1 MGGRPVA
8 STRLIRFDFPAGSA
22 DPPARPVHARVDQA
36 GQAARAVE
44 GEPPLCAPNP
54 ATPARS
60 APLRRSPAPS
70 PSATRAPRRAGAA
83 ACRVST
89 ESRPRPRPVLA
100 LWESSGVRGGER
112 GDAPGPGHEGD
123 MPLLKPGVSCL
134 DSMEHGFE
142 SMLQC
147 VWLQP
152 CRRARCSGPH
162 ASASHP
168 PLVLPLRHF
177 LCVPC
182 ARRLKGDGQT
192 KCPICNRTVLM
203 WAVQKR

>member
-1 MGGRPVA
+1 MRAKPG
-8 STRLIRFDFPAGSA
+8 D
-22 DPPARPVHARVDQA
+22 
-36 GQAARAVE
+36 ARAQR
-44 GEPPLCAPNP
+44 P
-54 ATPARS
+54 S
-60 APLRRSPAPS
+60 APLACPISFRHSGTAASRRGSVPRIDRV
-70 PSATRAPRRAGAA
+70 SATASAGLG
-83 ACRVST
+83 
-89 ESRPRPRPVLA
+89 LA